1 MNKFQNVKL
10 LQKYSFK
17 VSRGTS
23 YQKLLKEKKLL
34 VNTLQPFVRENYISA
49 SMAIKCASSGLGL
62 HLLQEVDQRGM
73 EEEVKQVLMERFD
86 NKPRV
91 SSNKW
96 VLVQICQ
103 YFIDNA
109 N

>member
-1 MNKFQNVKL
+1 MNKFLNVKL
-10 LQKYSFK
+10 LQKHSFK
-17 VSRGTS
+17 VSWVAS

-34 VNTLQPFVRENYISA
+34 VNTLQPLVREKYISA

-62 HLLQEVDQRGM
+62 HHLQVVYKEGG
-73 EEEVKQVLMERFD
+73 VKQILMERFD

-91 SSNKW
+91 SSNKQ